1 MSVQSER
8 RYELEIP
15 IEQQSG
21 KKNNKKINHNNY
33 KKKANKRCLVN
44 RIILMGL
51 AFVATFLIIYNSSVI
66 TESKYAN
73 DKLDMMIAETNDK
86 ISRSNIALESLNN
99 TSTIESYASSY
110 LGMSY
115 PNRKQTIL
123 INVDYVEEVAK
134 QEELDGFNIF
144 DFVCSL
150 FTKE

>member
-15 IEQQSG
+15 IEQQTV
-21 KKNNKKINHNNY
+21 KKNKVIPHNER
-33 KKKANKRCLVN
+33 KKKTNRRGMVN
-44 RIILMGL
+44 RVILMGL
-51 AFVATFLIIYNSSVI
+51 AFVASFLIIYNNSVI
-66 TESKYAN
+66 TENKYAN
-73 DKLDMMIAETNDK
+73 DKLDTMIAETNDK
-86 ISRSNIALESLNN
+86 IARSNIALESLNN

-123 INVDYVEEVAK
+123 IDVDYVDGTVK
-134 QEELDGFNIF
+134 QENEENFNIF